1 MSKLSK
7 PPLAYNE
14 QFQQRHAS
22 ELERELSRCHKKN
35 ENIELGA
42 TAIIMTSPNGT
53 RYKLTVDNSGVLGTT
68 AL

>member
-1 MSKLSK
+1 MKLPRPPARYDARFEESKST
-7 PPLAYNE
+7 E
-14 QFQQRHAS
+14 V
-22 ELERELSRCHKKN
+22 ERELKRSHKKN
-35 ENIELGA
+35 ENLELGA

>member
-1 MSKLSK
+1 MKLPR
-7 PPLAYNE
+7 PPARYDARFAE
-14 QFQQRHAS
+14 SQSA
-22 ELERELSRCHKKN
+22 EIERELQRSHKKN

-68 AL
+68 AI

>member
-1 MSKLSK
+1 MKLPRPPDRYDSRFEESKS
-7 PPLAYNE
+7 AE
-14 QFQQRHAS
+14 I
-22 ELERELSRCHKKN
+22 ERELKRSHKKN
-35 ENIELGA
+35 ENLELGS